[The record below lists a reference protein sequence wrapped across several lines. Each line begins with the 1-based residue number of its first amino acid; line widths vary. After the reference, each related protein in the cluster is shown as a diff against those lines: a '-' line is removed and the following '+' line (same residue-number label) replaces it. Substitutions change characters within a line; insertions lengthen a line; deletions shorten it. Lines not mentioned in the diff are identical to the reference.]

1 MTLNDKHI
9 NPLRLSLV
17 STPQHPPQ
25 HPAHTH
31 QPSPS
36 VDQSPSP
43 PDTSELAAP
52 SRKRARSDL
61 SPEEKREARAHRN
74 RIAAQNSRDR
84 RKVQFQHL
92 EQRVAELED
101 ENRRL
106 RGAMVATSPELIL
119 QSTSERDKARERE
132 NQELRERIKVLEQGW
147 ASVVQALASA
157 GQAIPALGLPPSITQ
172 SNPAPSAAGSS
183 RASSPASVK
192 EEVTAVASTSVS
204 STPSLSF
211 SALTAT
217 TDGSTR
223 HLARMANVFDSLISV
238 PKTPLQ
244 RVEIPSIR
252 TPLRALPLPST
263 PQRRHHRQMPRSM
276 LGYKTSC
283 NQSRLLP
290 LQRRRLLFLLLLRSA
305 TRTRPPRPK

>member
-1 MTLNDKHI
+1 MTINDKHI
-9 NPLRLSLV
+9 NPLHLSL
-17 STPQHPPQ
+17 
-25 HPAHTH
+25 
-31 QPSPS
+31 PSPD

-43 PDTSELAAP
+43 PDTTELAAP

-84 RKVQFQHL
+84 RKVQFHHL

-106 RGAMVATSPELIL
+106 RGAMAATSPDLIL
-119 QSTSERDKARERE
+119 QSTSERDQVRERE

-157 GQAIPALGLPPSITQ
+157 GQALPALGLPPSITQ

-183 RASSPASVK
+183 SRASSPASVK
-192 EEVTAVASTSVS
+192 EESTPMFASTSVS

-217 TDGSTR
+217 SDGSTR

-252 TPLRALPLPST
+252 TPLRVPPLPLT

-305 TRTRPPRPK
+305 TKTRPPRPK